1 MHFQTEIIPEFWTFK
16 RFWAP
21 RREVID
27 DVSRAGENRHLL
39 PPLMSRETYEKV
51 TSFYWTAFKSYLIEQ
66 MGSPFIASPL
76 MQQINKAVLTLLSR
90 VFPWFFSQNLDNY
103 YHFQTYFSFAGVSEP
118 VLTTI
123 KYTVSQTVEGD
134 FNLRESIKNNVQLS
148 LPNLR
153 VF

>member
-1 MHFQTEIIPEFWTFK
+1 M
-16 RFWAP
+16 
-21 RREVID
+21 ID

-90 VFPWFFSQNLDNY
+90 VFP
-103 YHFQTYFSFAGVSEP
+103 
-118 VLTTI
+118 
-123 KYTVSQTVEGD
+123 
-134 FNLRESIKNNVQLS
+134 
-148 LPNLR
+148 
-153 VF
+153 